1 MSDMP
6 SISPTFLRLKHIIG
20 DSNTPPIIPI
30 SKSSW
35 WDGVKKG
42 KYPQPIKIG
51 DNITV
56 WRSDDI
62 QQLVDRMCSGKNAP

>member
-1 MSDMP
+1 MP
-6 SISPTFLRLKHIIG
+6 SISPSFLRLKHIIG
-20 DSNTPPIIPI
+20 DGNTPPIIPI

-62 QQLVDRMCSGKNAP
+62 QQLVDRMCSGKNAS

>member
-6 SISPTFLRLKHIIG
+6 SISPSFLRLKHIIG

-30 SKSSW
+30 SKSSL

-42 KYPQPIKIG
+42 KHPQPIKIG

-62 QQLVDRMCSGKNAP
+62 QQLVDRMCSGKNAS

>member
-6 SISPTFLRLKHIIG
+6 SISPSFLRLKHIIG
-20 DSNTPPIIPI
+20 DGNTPPIIPI

-42 KYPQPIKIG
+42 KISPAHQ
-51 DNITV
+51 
-56 WRSDDI
+56 
-62 QQLVDRMCSGKNAP
+62 DR

>member
-1 MSDMP
+1 MNDMP
-6 SISPTFLRLKHIIG
+6 SISPSFLRLKHIIG

-42 KYPQPIKIG
+42 KYPQPTKIG

-62 QQLVDRMCSGKNAP
+62 QQLVDRLCSGEII

>member
-6 SISPTFLRLKHIIG
+6 SISPSFLRLKHIIG
-20 DSNTPPIIPI
+20 DGNTPPIIPI

-62 QQLVDRMCSGKNAP
+62 QQHQ

>member
-6 SISPTFLRLKHIIG
+6 AISPSFLRLKHIIG
-20 DSNTPPIIPI
+20 DGNTPPIIPI

-62 QQLVDRMCSGKNAP
+62 QQLVDRMCSGKNAS